1 MSDILYVISGLL
13 LGLAFQGGIWFFLI
27 PFALVSAAL
36 AWLNRPKLPES
47 ATAMINKVSNNPTT
61 DATAIGSIFRKMPPT
76 SEQPDLRTVFNNK
89 VLEFNEPTSKLKID
103 QIWSRADTELN
114 LSMSYLLKALKV
126 MLPKTHTLGVFF
138 LQGNE
143 NALVLRTYVSD
154 STEIVPNTLITA
166 NSGLISQILDPSV
179 QRLLEG
185 DLFSSKG
192 LYYRSGSIPV
202 KSIVATPIY
211 DKDHNLHG
219 ALVVDSLMPNAFDAS
234 VANALSDI
242 ASVLFTLSFK
252 SFASAKNFIEQ
263 QQFSILYHYQKK
275 FFKNMNVKDIYKEI
289 FEYVKGNI
297 PYDRM
302 MILAL
307 DKNNEEKGRV
317 ICCDGED
324 SELFVNQEFS
334 LSDKGVVVLALLRNR
349 IIERNFTAGF
359 SDYTSRINE
368 TEKKNFELR
377 HLFAM
382 PIAIEE
388 NAEVADLAISLE
400 SKIPNRYSQHEKEL
414 LKTIAG
420 VAGFAYERARAF
432 EKGKDL
438 ATKDGLTGLIN
449 HRTLHE
455 QLRTEK
461 LRAERQKINI
471 GVMMMDIDHF
481 KSVNDTYGHPA
492 GDEVIKGI
500 ASTIREEI
508 RSEIDIVARYGGEEF
523 VVALI
528 DTTPEG
534 LKDTAERIRLAIEK
548 KAFDIHQSSP
558 LKITVSI
565 GAYLVLPEF
574 RDMKQALKQAD
585 QALYKAKNSGRNQ
598 VFVYQKEEDV
608 HLD

>member
-1 MSDILYVISGLL
+1 
-13 LGLAFQGGIWFFLI
+13 
-27 PFALVSAAL
+27 
-36 AWLNRPKLPES
+36 
-47 ATAMINKVSNNPTT
+47 
-61 DATAIGSIFRKMPPT
+61 MPPT

-89 VLEFNEPTSKLKID
+89 VMEFNEPTSKLKID

-138 LQGNE
+138 LQGMKK
-143 NALVLRTYVSD
+143 ALVLRTYVSD

-166 NSGLISQILDPSV
+166 NSGLISQILDSSV
-179 QRLLEG
+179 QRILEG

-202 KSIVATPIY
+202 KSIVGTPIY
-211 DKDHNLHG
+211 DKEHNLHG
-219 ALVVDSLMPNAFDAS
+219 ALVIDSLMPNAFDAS
-234 VANALSDI
+234 LVQALSDI

-324 SELFVNQEFS
+324 SELFVNQEFN

>member
-114 LSMSYLLKALKV
+114 LSMSFLLKALKV

-275 FFKNMNVKDIYKEI
+275 FFNNMNVKDIYKEI

-307 DKNNEEKGRV
+307 GKNNEEKGRV

-324 SELFVNQEFS
+324 SELFVNQEFN

>member
-47 ATAMINKVSNNPTT
+47 ATAMINKVNNNPTT
-61 DATAIGSIFRKMPPT
+61 DSTAIGAIFRKMPPT

-114 LSMSYLLKALKV
+114 LSMSFLLKALKV

-202 KSIVATPIY
+202 KSIVGTPIY
-211 DKDHNLHG
+211 DKEHNLHG
-219 ALVVDSLMPNAFDAS
+219 ALVIDSLMPNAFDAS
-234 VANALSDI
+234 LVQALSDI

-368 TEKKNFELR
+368 VEKKNFELR

>member
-1 MSDILYVISGLL
+1 M
-13 LGLAFQGGIWFFLI
+13 I

-47 ATAMINKVSNNPTT
+47 ATAMINKVNNNPTT
-61 DATAIGSIFRKMPPT
+61 DSTAIGAIFRKMPPT
-76 SEQPDLRTVFNNK
+76 SEHPDLRTVFNNK

-114 LSMSYLLKALKV
+114 QSIMFLLKALKV
-126 MLPKTHTLGVFF
+126 MLPKTHTLAIFF

-143 NALVLRTYVSD
+143 KALVLRTYVSD

-166 NSGLISQILDPSV
+166 NSGLISQILDSSV
-179 QRLLEG
+179 QRILEG

-202 KSIVATPIY
+202 KSIVGTPIY
-211 DKDHNLHG
+211 DKEHNLHG
-219 ALVVDSLMPNAFDAS
+219 ALVIDSLMPNAFDAS
-234 VANALSDI
+234 LVQALSDI

-368 TEKKNFELR
+368 QKRKILNSGI
-377 HLFAM
+377 FAM

-388 NAEVADLAISLE
+388 NAEVADLAISLKAE
-400 SKIPNRYSQHEKEL
+400 YQIVILSTKRITQNNCWGRR
-414 LKTIAG
+414 
-420 VAGFAYERARAF
+420 FAYERARAF

-500 ASTIREEI
+500 ASTIREEN

-598 VFVYQKEEDV
+598 VFVYQKDEDV

>member
-114 LSMSYLLKALKV
+114 LSMSFLLKALKV